1 LWRRLRN
8 NIPTAQLPQVFY
20 VQSKGKDDEE
30 SKQTL
35 NPTAVAVGVGVLV
48 LASVALGAWMTKK

>member
-1 LWRRLRN
+1 M
-8 NIPTAQLPQVFY
+8 PTAQLPQVFY
-20 VQSKGKDDEE
+20 VQSKAKDDEE
-30 SKQTL
+30 P

>member
-1 LWRRLRN
+1 M
-8 NIPTAQLPQVFY
+8 PTAQLPQVFY
-20 VQSKGKDDEE
+20 VQSKGNKDEE
-30 SKQTL
+30 PKQTL

>member
-1 LWRRLRN
+1 M
-8 NIPTAQLPQVFY
+8 PTAQLPQVFY